1 MKLVY
6 NLRMVRLQV
15 MEMNL
20 LPLLTNNIRMALQK
34 EIPGNGYLDTHFL
47 LSLLNQRAQITLIT
61 EENGLMLGLQDL
73 TVVTIMNG
81 IRLRMEKLFL
91 GHKLEA

>member
-1 MKLVY
+1 MAQ
-6 NLRMVRLQV
+6 LQV
-15 MEMNL
+15 MEMSL
-20 LPLLTNNIRMALQK
+20 LRLLTNNNRMDLQK
-34 EIPGNGYLDTHFL
+34 EIQGNGYLDTHFL
-47 LSLLNQRAQITLIT
+47 LSLLNLREQITLTT

-73 TVVTIMNG
+73 TEVTIMNG